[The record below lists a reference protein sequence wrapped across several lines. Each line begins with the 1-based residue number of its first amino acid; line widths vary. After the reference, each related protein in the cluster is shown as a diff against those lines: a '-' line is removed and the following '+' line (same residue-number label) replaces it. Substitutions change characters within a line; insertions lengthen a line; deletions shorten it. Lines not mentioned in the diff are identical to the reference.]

1 MISNLTDTSK
11 CSSRAED
18 ISFCYL
24 NIWNVTD
31 NAPLLDPLDKCV
43 ARPVVSDGQ
52 TEGVLRLGDLY
63 LLGPALPVGEYEV
76 VQPDL
81 SAQEVTHV
89 HLVCVQ
95 GAEEDLNQQ
104 TQFY

>member
-1 MISNLTDTSK
+1 MISNLADTSK

-31 NAPLLDPLDKCV
+31 NAPLLDSLDKCV

-52 TEGVLRLGDLY
+52 TEGVLCLGDLY
-63 LLGPALPVGEYEV
+63 LLGSALAVGKYEV
-76 VQPDL
+76 IQPDL
-81 SAQEVTHV
+81 AAQQVTHV
-89 HLVCVQ
+89 HLVSVQ
-95 GAEEDLNQQ
+95 RAEQDLD
-104 TQFY
+104 TSA